1 MWGCVVKAPSAW
13 LTYIGSLPLTSHHS
27 SSLTNTGLHTH
38 KDAHTHTLYPSLRRL
53 CSLMLCL
60 LSLSPSFSAPI
71 SPSLFISLGIFVWL
85 GTSNISKRRKK
96 TVLCWL
102 RKAKQ
107 NKNIFF
113 HSLNS
118 FFLHFTYLK
127 RVLERWCWPGSV
139 AVGVGSEHQEPG
151 PAPDCHCPPPE
162 SHAWWPS
169 CSPRGRSWQ
178 SWPLRERW
186 PGGKSQPPQL

>member
-27 SSLTNTGLHTH
+27 SSLTNTGLLTH

-96 TVLCWL
+96 NCAVLTEKSKTKQKHFFSFLKQFFSSFHISKTSVRKMMLTWFCGSGGWL
-102 RKAKQ
+102 
-107 NKNIFF
+107 
-113 HSLNS
+113 
-118 FFLHFTYLK
+118 
-127 RVLERWCWPGSV
+127 
-139 AVGVGSEHQEPG
+139 
-151 PAPDCHCPPPE
+151 
-162 SHAWWPS
+162 
-169 CSPRGRSWQ
+169 
-178 SWPLRERW
+178 
-186 PGGKSQPPQL
+186 